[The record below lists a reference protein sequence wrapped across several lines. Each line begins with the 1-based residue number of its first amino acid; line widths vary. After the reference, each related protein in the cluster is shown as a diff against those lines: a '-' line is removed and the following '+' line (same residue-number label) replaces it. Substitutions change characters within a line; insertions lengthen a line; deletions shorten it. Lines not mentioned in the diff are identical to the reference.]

1 MKNKLLAKVMG
12 NEIASSIVRTVS
24 RFCMTNRTA
33 LLTTGTIGFSWAATG
48 IALKNAGEI
57 QKAIADC
64 RVALATCNTKEERD
78 KVYSLFFKTI
88 TPLVA
93 PIILFE
99 GAATACAI
107 MSKRHTDNVEMRL
120 AETAGALSI
129 AQSAIAQYQTFAK
142 EAETALGPE
151 KVHDIQKEI
160 AENTVYEAS
169 RCPVNSKQTD
179 EDQLF
184 FEPITGQ
191 LIWSTPD
198 RINLAWVSYKSALI
212 SSTSRFVPFSEVFFP
227 KIGADYRVAAAEVFG
242 YFNEDASKMDDHLCF
257 EGTRVVV
264 NGKEMSAL
272 MINYYP
278 TVNFNGDTCDMF

>member
-1 MKNKLLAKVMG
+1 MG

-48 IALKNAGEI
+48 IALKNATEI
-57 QKAIADC
+57 HNTIFNC
-64 RVALATCNTKEERD
+64 RAALQTCNTKEERD

-88 TPLVA
+88 TPLVL

-99 GAATACAI
+99 GAATGCAI
-107 MSKRHTDNVEMRL
+107 MSKKHTDNVEMRL

-129 AQSAIAQYQTFAK
+129 AQSAIAQYKTFAK
-142 EAETALGPE
+142 EAEDALGPE
-151 KVHDIQKEI
+151 RIHDIQKEI
-160 AENTVYEAS
+160 ADNTVYEAS
-169 RCPVNSKQTD
+169 CSPVNTKLTED
-179 EDQLF
+179 DQLF
-184 FEPITGQ
+184 YEPITGQ

-198 RINLAWVSYKSALI
+198 RINLAWLSYKNELL
-212 SSTSRFVPFSEVFFP
+212 SSSRVFVPFSEVFFP
-227 KIGADYRVAAAEVFG
+227 KIGADYKVAAAEVFG
-242 YFNEDASKMDDHLCF
+242 YFNDDASKMDDKLYF

-278 TVNFNGDTCDMF
+278 TVNFNGESCDMF